1 MDIGARAEGMTGPS
15 VTPAE
20 LLLSL
25 ETLKPKYKQNNPHRE
40 NRVSRREGL
49 KVLVA
54 FLEFGSWGGLR
65 GCGRP
70 FPTKT
75 VPNTMWT
82 KEGLLFPINKVA
94 GGKREPRVMT
104 LGAHNGPRVHEQKAS
119 FAPSAGKLCGSI

>member
-54 FLEFGSWGGLR
+54 FPGVWELGRPAGLR
-65 GCGRP
+65 QTFPNQDGAEHHVDQGR
-70 FPTKT
+70 TT
-75 VPNTMWT
+75 VSY
-82 KEGLLFPINKVA
+82 K
-94 GGKREPRVMT
+94 
-104 LGAHNGPRVHEQKAS
+104 
-119 FAPSAGKLCGSI
+119 